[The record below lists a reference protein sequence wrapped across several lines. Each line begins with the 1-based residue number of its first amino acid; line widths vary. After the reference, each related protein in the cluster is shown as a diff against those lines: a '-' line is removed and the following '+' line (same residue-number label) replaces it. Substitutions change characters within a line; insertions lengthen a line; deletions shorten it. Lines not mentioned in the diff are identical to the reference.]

1 MSEDAGGDRT
11 EAATPKRRRE
21 AAEQGDVL
29 QSREFATALV
39 ILAGVGWL
47 AMFGG
52 SLVDACKAV
61 MAASFS
67 FGHADVEDFS
77 PWRPLQQAGWRL
89 LPSLGT
95 LFAVAVLA
103 AVLGR
108 AGLGSL
114 SFNGSLLAPKAS
126 RVDPGAGL
134 KRVFGTNG
142 WVELGKALLKVAL
155 LGSVGAFMLWKTAHA
170 SLGLA
175 STDLGTALR
184 QLGGSFTG
192 ILMAMATGLAGIAL
206 LDVPVAL
213 FRLIAKL
220 RMTKQQVRDE
230 HKETEGSPEA
240 KQHLRSK
247 QRELARRDVR
257 KAVTSA
263 HVVLT
268 NPTHFAVALRYDRTS
283 DQVPVVVAR
292 GRGATAL
299 AIRDVAGDAAVP
311 VLEYPQ
317 LARAVYYTSRE
328 GQEVRDD
335 LYVAIAAVLA
345 FVFGLNERARGPAPP
360 VPPMPPMP
368 PRVEVPPG
376 ARFDE
381 NGAKVK

>member
-1 MSEDAGGDRT
+1 MSAEAGGDRT
-11 EAATPKRRRE
+11 EAATPKRKRE

-39 ILAGVGWL
+39 ILAGAGWIV
-47 AMFGG
+47 MFGG
-52 SLVDACKAV
+52 SLVAGCKAL

-77 PWRPLQQAGWRL
+77 PWRPLQQAGWHL
-89 LPSLGT
+89 LPSLFM
-95 LFAVAVLA
+95 LFTVAVLA
-103 AVLGR
+103 AIVGR

-126 RVDPGAGL
+126 RINPGAGL
-134 KRVFGTNG
+134 KRVFGSNG
-142 WVELGKALLKVAL
+142 WIELGKALLKVAL
-155 LGSVGAFMLWKTAHA
+155 LGSIGAYMLWKTRHA
-170 SLGLA
+170 TLGLA
-175 STDLGTALR
+175 STDLGAAVG
-184 QLGGSFTG
+184 QLGGTFTAV
-192 ILMAMATGLAGIAL
+192 LMAMAAGLAGIAL

-240 KQHLRSK
+240 KQHLRQK
-247 QRELARRDVR
+247 QREMARRDVR
-257 KAVTSA
+257 KAVTGA

-268 NPTHFAVALRYDRTS
+268 NPTHFAVALRYDRGS

-299 AIRDVAGDAAVP
+299 AIRDLAGEAAVP

-345 FVFGLNERARGPAPP
+345 FVFSLNARAGGGGGGYPP
-360 VPPMPPMP
+360 VP

-381 NGAKVK
+381 HGAKQS